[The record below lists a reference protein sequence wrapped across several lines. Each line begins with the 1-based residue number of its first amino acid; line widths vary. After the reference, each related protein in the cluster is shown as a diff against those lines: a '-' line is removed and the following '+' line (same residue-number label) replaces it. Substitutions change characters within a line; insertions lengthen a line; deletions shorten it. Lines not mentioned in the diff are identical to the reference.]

1 MFQIGQKKLSNKLFM
16 LHLISM
22 SCHKEHSIL
31 CHWLQGF
38 ERSSLKI
45 YFFPDLVLVEPSFT
59 SMEMLVL
66 LTCDDISP

>member
-1 MFQIGQKKLSNKLFM
+1 M

-22 SCHKEHSIL
+22 SCHEEHSIV

-38 ERSSLKI
+38 ERSSLKV
-45 YFFPDLVLVEPSFT
+45 YFFPGLILVEPSFT

-66 LTCDDISP
+66 LTCVMIYPHKLL